1 MFAQFMIRSQFLEKC
16 AQGTEL
22 NLSVRP
28 TRRIAS
34 RCFHFQ
40 RDLTLKRMKRT
51 GLENRAVCN
60 PGPDGIQHDSL
71 KIPRVKNRRKPRL
84 DGGIDRIQTRII
96 RQQRAFFGTA
106 GQFDGR

>member
-96 RQQRAFFGTA
+96 RQQRAFLGTA
-106 GQFDGR
+106 GQFYGR